1 VEQFGV
7 KQLRVAIVTSS
18 RERVQN
24 MLAVVNEITE
34 GRGSNFFLFVDRGTL
49 AASNPLDVEWVSGK
63 GEVVKVTDWSRTSP
77 LPWVLFLRKLEN
89 ADQKHVDFFNRVR
102 LKKADGSLDSL
113 MRCGRL
119 CRQWTYSLEESED
132 KVSHLAV
139 PSPIRVDE
147 QVAADY

>member
-63 GEVVKVTDWSRTSP
+63 GEVVKVTD
-77 LPWVLFLRKLEN
+77 
-89 ADQKHVDFFNRVR
+89 
-102 LKKADGSLDSL
+102 
-113 MRCGRL
+113 
-119 CRQWTYSLEESED
+119 
-132 KVSHLAV
+132 
-139 PSPIRVDE
+139 
-147 QVAADY
+147 